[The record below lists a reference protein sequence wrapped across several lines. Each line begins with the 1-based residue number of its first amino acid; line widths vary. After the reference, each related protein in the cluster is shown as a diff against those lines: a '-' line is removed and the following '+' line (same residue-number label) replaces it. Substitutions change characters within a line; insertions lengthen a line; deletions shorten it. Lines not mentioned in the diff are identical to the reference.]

1 MKAKIISTGE
11 IVKVGYITGLRDDD
25 SFYNASV
32 NDIEIIDDNT
42 DKSVDWEQ
50 RRYEIA
56 KDALAGI
63 IAEESIPGCDHCHY
77 IEHDVI
83 RAITYADELIGR
95 LKSKK

>member
-11 IVKVGYITGLRDDD
+11 IVKIWYITSLRDDD
-25 SFYNASV
+25 SLYNISV

-42 DKSVDWEQ
+42 DKAIDWEQ

-56 KDALAGI
+56 KYALAGI
-63 IAEESIPGCDHCHY
+63 IAAESIPGCDPCHY

-95 LKSKK
+95 LKSK